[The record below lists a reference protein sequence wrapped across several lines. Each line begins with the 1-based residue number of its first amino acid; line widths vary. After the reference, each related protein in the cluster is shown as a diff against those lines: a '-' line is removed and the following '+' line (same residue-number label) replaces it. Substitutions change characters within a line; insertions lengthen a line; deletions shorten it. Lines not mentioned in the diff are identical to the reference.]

1 MTTKEEGLLPSSFV
15 KKFESTL
22 GLVISNIPGSS
33 VKEKEEPEAAIEEFS
48 GDAAR
53 DAALITGALSL
64 APGPA
69 GMATILPELAAVWRR
84 QARLVADIAAV
95 TGKSDE
101 LTKEIMMY
109 CLYRHVARK
118 AMKNLL
124 ISGGEG
130 VLVGRAKR
138 RAMHE
143 ALSVLTARLAKRVAA
158 RAAARWVPV
167 VGAGALAV
175 YSYQDTQMV
184 GKTAR
189 EVFMTWG
196 ERAKPT
202 RRRKPAAKEK
212 AALPRAKKKPVIKTK
227 KKKSSI
233 KR

>member
-1 MTTKEEGLLPSSFV
+1 MCIIRKTGLAYAGNVHYHVDMALKGALPSSFL
-15 KKFESTL
+15 KTFESTV
-22 GLVISNIPGSS
+22 GSVISNIPSS
-33 VKEKEEPEAAIEEFS
+33 SIKEKADPEVVIGEFI

-84 QARLVADIAAV
+84 QARLIADTAAV

-124 ISGGEG
+124 VSGGEG
-130 VLVGRAKR
+130 ILVGRAKR

-143 ALSVLTARLAKRVAA
+143 ALSVLTTRLAKRVAA
-158 RAAARWVPV
+158 RAAARWVPLM
-167 VGAGALAV
+167 GAGALAA
-175 YSYQDTQMV
+175 YSYQDTQTV
-184 GKTAR
+184 GATAL
-189 EVFMTWG
+189 EVFTTWG
-196 ERAKPT
+196 DKAKPKSK
-202 RRRKPAAKEK
+202 RRVV
-212 AALPRAKKKPVIKTK
+212 KKKA
-227 KKKSSI
+227 
-233 KR
+233 KRLR